1 MNNKKNITIIPKY
14 RFSKYKNAENWELLE
29 FGNVFNFMQTN
40 CFARVH
46 MNNKEGIVRNIHYG
60 DILIKYP
67 TILKNESS
75 IPFLN
80 KDVDL
85 FKFKRNSY
93 VKNGDIIIA
102 DTAEDLT
109 AGKAI
114 EVQNINGDILAGL
127 HTFLCRPKFVHSPM
141 FLGYYLNSQT
151 YHNKL
156 KPFLTGVKVYSISK
170 GNIIKTPIARP
181 KDIGEQKK
189 IAECL
194 NSIDELI
201 AGEEDKLKELKNHK
215 KGLLQ
220 KLFPKNNS
228 SNPELRFP
236 EFKEDWQS
244 IKLKDISIYQNGTSY
259 ENQIDDKGNFYLIT
273 LNSLDIE
280 GNLKQEHKKIKT
292 PEWVLNKDDLVMVL
306 SDVAHGNFLGLT
318 DIIPENDKYV
328 LNQRMALLRIKK
340 DYNVKFIRYYINHNQ
355 QYFKSIGQGSSQ
367 KNLAK
372 DAILNFDILNP
383 SKKEQDKISE
393 CLSSISDMIS
403 AQIEKIEALKLYKK
417 GLMQGLFPSLEEV
430 KDES

>member
-1 MNNKKNITIIPKY
+1 MNNRIVDSKLRFPKFKNKWEFIKFKKYIKLYRGSSPRPIHEYLSYGDGVNWIKIGDTKNCVNYKISSTEEKITY
-14 RFSKYKNAENWELLE
+14 AGAEKSRYVNSGELILANSMTYGKAYLLE
-29 FGNVFNFMQTN
+29 ISGCIYDGWFVLRDYEQYFDKRFLLYQLNSDILQKQYQKLSAGGIVLNISSDIVYQTN
-40 CFARVH
+40 IFH
-46 MNNKEGIVRNIHYG
+46 
-60 DILIKYP
+60 
-67 TILKNESS
+67 TS
-75 IPFLN
+75 I
-80 KDVDL
+80 
-85 FKFKRNSY
+85 
-93 VKNGDIIIA
+93 
-102 DTAEDLT
+102 E
-109 AGKAI
+109 
-114 EVQNINGDILAGL
+114 
-127 HTFLCRPKFVHSPM
+127 
-141 FLGYYLNSQT
+141 
-151 YHNKL
+151 
-156 KPFLTGVKVYSISK
+156 
-170 GNIIKTPIARP
+170 
-181 KDIGEQKK
+181 EQQK

-215 KGLLQ
+215 NGLLQ

-355 QYFKSIGQGSSQ
+355 QYFKSVGQGSSQ

-403 AQIEKIEALKLYKK
+403 AQTEKIEALKLHKK

-430 KDES
+430 KDEY

>member
-1 MNNKKNITIIPKY
+1 MNNKIIVPKLRFPKFKNKWEKIKFIDVVDKNKRWSFTGGPFGSDLQSSDYTNKGIRIIQLQNIGDGFFDNSCKIY
-14 RFSKYKNAENWELLE
+14 TTEEKAEQLKS
-29 FGNVFNFMQTN
+29 
-40 CFARVH
+40 C
-46 MNNKEGIVRNIHYG
+46 NIYSG
-60 DILIKYP
+60 DILLSKMGDPVGRSCIVPAYENRYVMCSDGIRIVVDEQIYNKYYIYYLIN
-67 TILKNESS
+67 TRFIRNNIEKIATGSTRKRVGLEHLKN
-75 IPFLN
+75 INLIIT
-80 KDVDL
+80 
-85 FKFKRNSY
+85 
-93 VKNGDIIIA
+93 KN
-102 DTAEDLT
+102 TE
-109 AGKAI
+109 
-114 EVQNINGDILAGL
+114 
-127 HTFLCRPKFVHSPM
+127 
-141 FLGYYLNSQT
+141 
-151 YHNKL
+151 
-156 KPFLTGVKVYSISK
+156 
-170 GNIIKTPIARP
+170 
-181 KDIGEQKK
+181 EQQK

-201 AGEEDKLKELKNHK
+201 ADEEEKLIELKNHK

-259 ENQIDDKGNFYLIT
+259 ENQIDDKGNFHLIT

-355 QYFKSIGQGSSQ
+355 QYFKSVGQGSSQ

-403 AQIEKIEALKLYKK
+403 AQTEKIEALKLHKK

-430 KDES
+430 KDEQ

>member
-1 MNNKKNITIIPKY
+1 M
-14 RFSKYKNAENWELLE
+14 
-29 FGNVFNFMQTN
+29 
-40 CFARVH
+40 
-46 MNNKEGIVRNIHYG
+46 
-60 DILIKYP
+60 
-67 TILKNESS
+67 
-75 IPFLN
+75 
-80 KDVDL
+80 
-85 FKFKRNSY
+85 
-93 VKNGDIIIA
+93 
-102 DTAEDLT
+102 
-109 AGKAI
+109 
-114 EVQNINGDILAGL
+114 
-127 HTFLCRPKFVHSPM
+127 
-141 FLGYYLNSQT
+141 
-151 YHNKL
+151 
-156 KPFLTGVKVYSISK
+156 
-170 GNIIKTPIARP
+170 
-181 KDIGEQKK
+181 
-189 IAECL
+189 
-194 NSIDELI
+194 
-201 AGEEDKLKELKNHK
+201 
-215 KGLLQ
+215 Q

>member
-1 MNNKKNITIIPKY
+1 MNNKKSITIIPKY

-114 EVQNINGDILAGL
+114 EVQNINGNILAGL

-156 KPFLTGVKVYSISK
+156 KPFLTGLKVYSISK

-236 EFKEDWQS
+236 EFKENWVKTNFE
-244 IKLKDISIYQNGTSY
+244 KLLKY
-259 ENQIDDKGNFYLIT
+259 ERPDKYIVDNTNY
-273 LNSLDIE
+273 NIE
-280 GNLKQEHKKIKT
+280 GTPVLTANKAFILGYTDENFGIYTKLPVIIFDDFTVDKKYVDFPFKVKSSAIKILKPKFNDNLKFIYELMRTVKFSADEHK
-292 PEWVLNKDDLVMVL
+292 
-306 SDVAHGNFLGLT
+306 
-318 DIIPENDKYV
+318 
-328 LNQRMALLRIKK
+328 
-340 DYNVKFIRYYINHNQ
+340 RYYISTYQYIDVFVPQ
-355 QYFKSIGQGSSQ
+355 QIE
-367 KNLAK
+367 
-372 DAILNFDILNP
+372 
-383 SKKEQDKISE
+383 EQNKIAE
-393 CLSSISDMIS
+393 CLNSIDELIS
-403 AQIEKIEALKLYKK
+403 ARTEKIEALKLHKK

-430 KDES
+430 KDEY

>member
-114 EVQNINGDILAGL
+114 EVQNINGNILAGL

-156 KPFLTGVKVYSISK
+156 QPFLTGVKVYSISK

-236 EFKEDWQS
+236 EFKENWVKTNFE
-244 IKLKDISIYQNGTSY
+244 KLLKY
-259 ENQIDDKGNFYLIT
+259 ERPDKYIVDNTNY
-273 LNSLDIE
+273 NIE
-280 GNLKQEHKKIKT
+280 GTPVLTANKAFILGYSDENFGIYTKLPVIIFDDFTVDKKYVDFPFKVKSSAIKILKPQFNDNLKFIYELMRTVKFSADEHK
-292 PEWVLNKDDLVMVL
+292 
-306 SDVAHGNFLGLT
+306 
-318 DIIPENDKYV
+318 
-328 LNQRMALLRIKK
+328 
-340 DYNVKFIRYYINHNQ
+340 RYYISTYQYIDVFVPQ
-355 QYFKSIGQGSSQ
+355 QIE
-367 KNLAK
+367 
-372 DAILNFDILNP
+372 
-383 SKKEQDKISE
+383 EQNKIAE
-393 CLSSISDMIS
+393 CLNSIDELIS
-403 AQIEKIEALKLYKK
+403 AQTEKIEALKLHKK

-430 KDES
+430 KDEQ

>member
-1 MNNKKNITIIPKY
+1 MNNRIVDSKLRFPKFKNKWEFIKFKKYIKLYRGSSPRPIHEYLSYGDGVNWIKIGDTKNCVNYIISSTEEKITY
-14 RFSKYKNAENWELLE
+14 AGAEKSRYVNSGELILANSMTYGKAYLLE
-29 FGNVFNFMQTN
+29 ISGCIYDGWFVLRDYEQYFDKRFLLYQLNSDILQKQYQKLSAGGIVLNISSDIVYQTN
-40 CFARVH
+40 IFH
-46 MNNKEGIVRNIHYG
+46 
-60 DILIKYP
+60 
-67 TILKNESS
+67 TS
-75 IPFLN
+75 I
-80 KDVDL
+80 
-85 FKFKRNSY
+85 
-93 VKNGDIIIA
+93 
-102 DTAEDLT
+102 E
-109 AGKAI
+109 
-114 EVQNINGDILAGL
+114 
-127 HTFLCRPKFVHSPM
+127 
-141 FLGYYLNSQT
+141 
-151 YHNKL
+151 
-156 KPFLTGVKVYSISK
+156 
-170 GNIIKTPIARP
+170 
-181 KDIGEQKK
+181 EQQK

-355 QYFKSIGQGSSQ
+355 QYFKSVGQGSSQ

-403 AQIEKIEALKLYKK
+403 AQTEKIEALKLHKK

-430 KDES
+430 KDEQ

>member
-1 MNNKKNITIIPKY
+1 MNNKKSITIIPKY

-114 EVQNINGDILAGL
+114 EVQNINGNILAGL

-220 KLFPKNNS
+220 RLFPKNNS

-236 EFKEDWQS
+236 EFKEDWV
-244 IKLKDISIYQNGTSY
+244 IDKLSDEKLLIY
-259 ENQIDDKGNFYLIT
+259 ENGKAHENDIVEKGKYIVV
-273 LNSLDIE
+273 NSKFISSDGKVKKYTDAPNMLAQKNDI
-280 GNLKQEHKKIKT
+280 L
-292 PEWVLNKDDLVMVL
+292 MVL
-306 SDVAHGNFLGLT
+306 SDVPGGQALAKCYLAEQDNLYTVNQRVCKLTPRKINSIFLYYILNRNPYFLSFDDGIKQTNLKK
-318 DIIPENDKYV
+318 EEV
-328 LNQRMALLRIKK
+328 LNFAMLHPKS
-340 DYNVKFIRYYINHNQ
+340 DEEQ
-355 QYFKSIGQGSSQ
+355 Q
-367 KNLAK
+367 
-372 DAILNFDILNP
+372 
-383 SKKEQDKISE
+383 KIAE
-393 CLSSISDMIS
+393 CISSIDDLIS
-403 AQIEKIEALKLYKK
+403 AQTEKIEALKLHKK

-430 KDES
+430 KDEY